1 MNILVISDLHI
12 CNGDHFGAFQWE
24 PREFM
29 RVLDTIRERYSI
41 QKVILNG
48 DIYELYK
55 YRFQEIEKYNRELM
69 EYFKGDDFVYIKG
82 NHDYISGS
90 GRNSFL
96 MENSQGKKIY
106 IEHGHRADFFNGT
119 RIGQFISVVL
129 VKFLKL
135 MVIARTIKQMYF
147 SILERT
153 EEIHEVRKYNSY
165 RYLKYALKL
174 LKRYDVVVLGHT
186 HKIEAHKTYHL
197 NSKKRYLNCG
207 TCSLGRFQGI
217 VLDTESLRYETIK
230 LDRQD
235 FENIDAVV
243 YRLPSTA

>member
-24 PREFM
+24 PKEFI
-29 RVLDTIRERYSI
+29 RVLDAIRERYSVK
-41 QKVILNG
+41 KVVLNG

-55 YRFQEIEKYNRELM
+55 YRFEEIEKYNKELID
-69 EYFKGDDFVYIKG
+69 YLKGDDFVHIKG
-82 NHDYISGS
+82 NHDYINDF

-96 MENSQGKKIY
+96 IENSQGKKIY
-106 IEHGHRADFFNGT
+106 VEHGHRADFINGT
-119 RIGQFISVVL
+119 RIGQVISVFL
-129 VKFLKL
+129 VKFLKM
-135 MVIARTIKQMYF
+135 MVITRFVKKLYF
-147 SILERT
+147 SILERS

-165 RYLKYALKL
+165 RYLRYALKL

-186 HKIEAHKTYHL
+186 HRIEAHKTYHL

-217 VLDTESLRYETIK
+217 VLDTETLRYETIK
-230 LDRQD
+230 LERED
-235 FENIDAVV
+235 FENIETIV
-243 YRLPSTA
+243 YQLPSSA